1 MLTTAV
7 DSTLKKTI
15 SKSDPMSGY
24 GLTGMIDR
32 AEICGGRLDITF
44 KKGQGTTIH
53 LTLPDDLL
61 PSG

>member
-1 MLTTAV
+1 
-7 DSTLKKTI
+7 
-15 SKSDPMSGY
+15 MSGY

-53 LTLPDDLL
+53 LPLPDDLL
-61 PSG
+61 PQG